1 MSSAKSDL
9 IDALRQISGVP
20 ATAYDGDGEVDIALS
35 GRIARRIGEAGVRN
49 VIAAG
54 NTGEFFSLSL
64 DEIRR
69 LTAGTIE
76 AVGDTALVTAA
87 VGRSL
92 KEAKALADA
101 AAEDGA
107 AAIMSHYPAD
117 PFAGP
122 SHKIDYFIA
131 LADHAKVPMVAY
143 LRSDEAAVADLVRLA
158 EHDNVVAV
166 KFATPGL
173 MRLGEVIRATRH
185 CDTIWVC
192 GLAEGWAPPFYAM
205 GARGFTSGLVNVF
218 PEISLA
224 IHAALEAGDYGE
236 ARAQIDRIAEFEGLR
251 TLFNNGANVTVVK
264 EALAL
269 TGTPAG
275 AVRLPGVPELPGEH
289 QRTLREIVERLTP
302 ALAAQ

>member
-1 MSSAKSDL
+1 MTSDHSTL

-20 ATAYDGDGEVDIALS
+20 ATAYAADGEIDLALS
-35 GRIARRIGEAGVRN
+35 GQIARRIGEAGVRN
-49 VIAAG
+49 IMAAG
-54 NTGEFFSLSL
+54 NTGEFFSLSF
-64 DEIRR
+64 DEVRR

-76 AVGDTALVTAA
+76 AVGDAALVTAA

-107 AAIMSHYPAD
+107 AAVMSHYPAD

-122 SHKIDYFIA
+122 SHKIDYFLA
-131 LADHAKVPMVAY
+131 LADHARVPMVAY
-143 LRSDEAAVADLVRLA
+143 LRSDEAPVADLVRLA

-166 KFATPGL
+166 KFATPNL
-173 MRLGEVIRATRH
+173 MRLGEVIRATNGI
-185 CDTIWVC
+185 DTIWVC

-224 IHAALEAGDYGE
+224 IHAALEAGDYAA
-236 ARAQIDRIAEFEGLR
+236 ARSEIDRIAEFEALR
-251 TLFNNGANVTVVK
+251 TLYNNGANVTVVK

-275 AVRLPGVPELPGEH
+275 AVRLPGVPALPEAH
-289 QRTLREIVERLTP
+289 HRTLRAVVERLSP
-302 ALAAQ
+302 RLAAE

>member
-1 MSSAKSDL
+1 MTSQPSAL

-20 ATAYDGDGEVDIALS
+20 ATAYDKGGEVDIALS
-35 GRIARRIGEAGVRN
+35 GRIARRIGEAGVKN
-49 VIAAG
+49 IMAAG
-54 NTGEFFSLSL
+54 NTGEFFSLTF
-64 DEIRR
+64 DEVRR

-76 AVGDTALVTAA
+76 AVGDTALTTAA

-92 KEAKALADA
+92 KEAKVLADA
-101 AAEDGA
+101 AVEDGA
-107 AAIMSHYPAD
+107 AMVMSHYPAD

-122 SHKIDYFIA
+122 PHKIDYFIA

-143 LRSDEAAVADLVRLA
+143 LRSDEAPLADLVRLA
-158 EHDNVVAV
+158 EHENVVAV
-166 KFATPGL
+166 KFATPNL

-218 PEISLA
+218 PDISLA
-224 IHAALEAGDYGE
+224 IHAALEAGDYAA
-236 ARAQIDRIAEFEGLR
+236 ARAEIDGIAEFEALR

-269 TGTPAG
+269 TGIPAG
-275 AVRLPGVPELPGEH
+275 EVRLPGVPRLPDDARRRLEA
-289 QRTLREIVERLTP
+289 IVERLTP
-302 ALAAQ
+302 RMAAQ

>member
-1 MSSAKSDL
+1 MKSAKPDL

-20 ATAYDGDGEVDIALS
+20 ATAYDGDGEVDYALS

-49 VIAAG
+49 VMAAG

-64 DEIRR
+64 EEIRR

-101 AAEDGA
+101 AVKDGA

-131 LADHAKVPMVAY
+131 LADHATVPMVAY
-143 LRSDEAAVADLVRLA
+143 LRSDEAPIADLVRLA
-158 EHDNVVAV
+158 EHENVVAV
-166 KFATPGL
+166 KFATSNL

-224 IHAALEAGDYGE
+224 IHAALEAGDFGE

-275 AVRLPGVPELPGEH
+275 AVRLPGVPKLPSEH
-289 QRTLREIVERLTP
+289 QRALAEIVERLTP
-302 ALAAQ
+302 KLAAQ